1 MNSMGR
7 ALANKSLGIGW
18 IYGMSFFGLT
28 LVIISLMGNAVGS
41 FVESGEIG
49 RFTLSNYAEVIGDRD
64 FVPVLGRTMVLGV
77 GSVAVVILF
86 SFPFAWLLARTD
98 FRWKGALFTLLTAK
112 LAIPGFIT
120 AMAYVWLF
128 NPTAGIIN
136 KMLGATGVGG
146 AAAFDVYQMTWICFL
161 QGVVLTPGA
170 TFLML
175 PAFRNMDGSLEEAAW
190 VSGVSKFRTIRRVV
204 LPLLM
209 PGVFAVALFFFV
221 VSIEIFD
228 IVAII
233 GMPAKLDVLTIWIYD
248 AMNPNLGLPNIG
260 FAGATGMLL
269 FAMCA
274 VAIAIYIRFLRQAER
289 FAVIGGKSRRFVP
302 QPLGKWQ
309 WVAAA
314 FVGFWVLAGVVI
326 PVLALIW
333 VALVPYMQGFSVSA
347 VGQMNTEG
355 FSEALTYI
363 GDPLVNTLLVM
374 VGAVIL
380 SASLSICIS
389 WLVTRSQSKAV
400 RLSDGLVF
408 LAPAVPTIVMG
419 VAFQYAGIAAY
430 HWLPLYGTIWLV
442 ALAMGTRFL
451 AYCTRTMNAAS
462 LQIQYTLD
470 EAALASGVTK
480 LAAFRR
486 IFLPLMFPAIFYSAM
501 LVGMLAARD
510 LTLPLIML
518 TGETYTISTLI
529 FDLQES
535 GANNEAAALSIYM
548 ILLLVILAVIAHR
561 VSGMSEHG
569 AADQETR
576 RNGLFAFMKFWRK
589 AKRDRP
595 AMAPAE

>member
-1 MNSMGR
+1 MT
-7 ALANKSLGIGW
+7 NKSPGIGW
-18 IYGMSFFGLT
+18 VYGMSFFGLA

-41 FVESGEIG
+41 FVEGGEIG
-49 RFTLSNYAEVIGDRD
+49 RFTLGNYSEVIGDKD
-64 FVPVLGRTMVLGV
+64 FPSVLGRTLLLGV
-77 GSVAVVILF
+77 GSVAVVVLF

-128 NPTAGIIN
+128 NPTAGLIN
-136 KMLGATGVGG
+136 KMLGATGVGEV
-146 AAAFDVYQMTWICFL
+146 AAFNVYQMSWICFL

-175 PAFRNMDGSLEEAAW
+175 PTLRNMDATLEEAAW
-190 VSGVSKFRTIRRVV
+190 VSGVSRFRTIRRVV

-209 PGVFAVALFFFV
+209 PGIYAVALFFFV

-233 GMPAKLDVLTIWIYD
+233 GMPSKLDVLTIWIYD
-248 AMNPNLGLPNIG
+248 AMHPSIGLPNIG

-274 VAIAIYIRFLRQAER
+274 VAIAFYIRFLRQSDR
-289 FAVIGGKSRRFVP
+289 FAVIGGKSRQFVP
-302 QPLGKWQ
+302 LQLGKWQ
-309 WVAAA
+309 WLAAA
-314 FVGFWVLAGVVI
+314 FVAFWVLAGVLI

-333 VALVPYMQGFSVSA
+333 VALVPFMQGISA
-347 VGQMNTEG
+347 AAFAQMNIEG
-355 FSEALTYI
+355 FSEALTYM
-363 GDPLVNTLLVM
+363 GQPLVNTLIVM

-389 WLVTRSQSKAV
+389 WLVTRSRSNVA
-400 RLSDGLVF
+400 RLADGLVF

-419 VAFQYAGIAAY
+419 VAFQYAGIAVY
-430 HWLPLYGTIWLV
+430 HWLPLYGTIWLI

-451 AYCTRTMNAAS
+451 AYCTRTMNSAS
-462 LQIQYTLD
+462 LQIQFSLD
-470 EAALASGVTK
+470 EVAQASGVTRF
-480 LAAFRR
+480 ASFRR
-486 IFLPLMFPAIFYSAM
+486 IFLPLMFPAIFYSAV

-518 TGETYTISTLI
+518 TGENHTISTLI
-529 FDLQES
+529 FDLQAS
-535 GANNEAAALSIYM
+535 GADNEAAALSIYM
-548 ILLLVILAVIAHR
+548 ILLLVVLAVIAHR
-561 VSGMSEHG
+561 ISGASERG
-569 AADQETR
+569 AEREA
-576 RNGLFAFMKFWRK
+576 G
-589 AKRDRP
+589 
-595 AMAPAE
+595 